1 MLSKALLRLGTGAA
15 RHPRRVIAT
24 WLLAAVLAVLAA
36 VAFGGR
42 TADSMTAPGLDSQRA
57 AELIARAGTGQEGMT
72 AQVVVTPLD
81 GGATFFDDSG
91 ARTALARVQTEVRR
105 LPHVLGTTDPAGA
118 LDARADTAVR
128 GGLVSA
134 DGRIAVVRVQYPDQS
149 RLSAADL
156 DALVGLGDRLRAELP
171 LRVEMGGNLFYAFS
185 DADGG
190 TSELIGILA
199 AAAILF
205 LAFGSLVA
213 AALPIGMAV
222 FGLTIGVATMTVL
235 AGTTDVPTFAP
246 VLGSMVGLG
255 VGIDYALFVLARHRE
270 YLAHGLDPHGAAG
283 RAVATAGRPVVFAG
297 GVVVVSILGLAVAN
311 VPFMTVGGLAVS
323 LVVLIMVGASVT
335 LLPAFL
341 GAAGPRLGRPGRIAR
356 MLRDARPGRPAPRR
370 DTTATPTPASA
381 TGWRRWIGHVCLH
394 PVPYAIG
401 AAGLLLTAALPVLGL
416 RVGLPDD
423 GSLPHSRTERR
434 AYDLVAEGFG
444 PGTNGPLVIA
454 ADPAGDRGL
463 PDRLASTVRADPGI
477 ASVAPP
483 HIDPTTGI
491 ATLVVF
497 PTTSP
502 QDEATTDTITRL
514 RTEVLPAA
522 VGPGPGEAHVGGATA
537 SLSDV
542 GHRTSERLPMLVA
555 AVLAMSF
562 LLLVLVFRSVLVP
575 LKAVLLN
582 LLSIGAAYGIMV
594 AVFQW
599 GWGGAL
605 IGLETTVPI
614 VSFIPMFLFA
624 ILFGLSMDYEVFLLA
639 RVREEYLRTGD
650 NGTAIVEGV
659 SGTARIITSAAL
671 IMVAVFLSF
680 AIADDPSTKM
690 FGLGL
695 ATAVFIDAT
704 VVRMVLVPATMTLLG
719 RTNWWLP
726 RRLHRLLPPTVP
738 ATNTPSD
745 TEAQA
750 TEPTEPPRPRTGAH
764 PSSP

>member
-1 MLSKALLRLGTGAA
+1 MLSKALLRVGASAA
-15 RHPRRVIAT
+15 RHPWRVIAA
-24 WLLAAVLAVLAA
+24 WLIATTLAVLAA

-57 AELIARAGTGQEGMT
+57 AELIERAGTGQEGMT

-81 GGATFFDDSG
+81 DGATFFDDDG
-91 ARTALARVQTEVRR
+91 ARTALTRLRAEVKR
-105 LPHVLGTTDPAGA
+105 LPHVLGTSDPAGA
-118 LDARADTAVR
+118 LDAGGDTAVR

-149 RLSAADL
+149 RLSAEDL
-156 DALVGLGDRLRAELP
+156 DALVDLGDRLRAELP
-171 LRVEMGGNLFYAFS
+171 LRIEMGGSLFYAFS
-185 DADGG
+185 DPDGG
-190 TSELIGILA
+190 TSELIGLLA
-199 AAAILF
+199 AATILF

-222 FGLTIGVATMTVL
+222 FGLTVGVATMTVL
-235 AGTTDVPTFAP
+235 AGVTDVPTFAP

-270 YLAHGLDPHGAAG
+270 YLARGLDPREAAG

-311 VPFMTVGGLAVS
+311 VPFMTVGGIAVS
-323 LVVLIMVGASVT
+323 IVVLTMVVASVT

-341 GAAGPRLGRPGRIAR
+341 GAAGPRLARAGRIGRALQTGKLGRLAR
-356 MLRDARPGRPAPRR
+356 RR
-370 DTTATPTPASA
+370 DRVAGAAPAA
-381 TGWRRWIGHVCLH
+381 GWRRWIVHVSRH
-394 PVPYAIG
+394 PVLYAIG
-401 AAGLLLTAALPVLGL
+401 AAGLLLTATLPVLGL

-454 ADPAGDRGL
+454 ADPAGDPGVL
-463 PDRLASTVRADPGI
+463 DRLVATVAADPGI
-477 ASVAPP
+477 ASVAPT
-483 HIDPTTGI
+483 HIDRATGI

-502 QDEATTDTITRL
+502 QDKATADTIARL
-514 RTEVLPAA
+514 RTDVLPTAIGH
-522 VGPGPGEAHVGGATA
+522 GPARAHVGGAAA

-542 GHRTSERLPMLVA
+542 GQRTSQRLPVFVA

-562 LLLVLVFRSVLVP
+562 LLLMLVFRSILVP

-605 IGLETTVPI
+605 IGLEATVPI

-624 ILFGLSMDYEVFLLA
+624 ILFGLSMDYEVFLLS

-680 AIADDPSTKM
+680 AVAEDPSTKM

-695 ATAVFIDAT
+695 ATAIFIDAT

-726 RRLHRLLPPTVP
+726 KWLDWMLPRSPVGTD
-738 ATNTPSD
+738 D
-745 TEAQA
+745 TDAESTAA
-750 TEPTEPPRPRTGAH
+750 
-764 PSSP
+764 

>member
-1 MLSKALLRLGTGAA
+1 MLSKALLRLGAGAA
-15 RHPRRVIAT
+15 RHPWRVIAA
-24 WLLAAVLAVLAA
+24 WLVATTLAVLAA

-57 AELIARAGTGQEGMT
+57 AELIERARTGQEGMT

-81 GGATFFDDSG
+81 GGATFFDRGS
-91 ARTALARVQTEVRR
+91 ARTALTRLRTEVER
-105 LPHVLGTTDPAGA
+105 LPHVLGTSDPAGA
-118 LDARADTAVR
+118 LDARGDTAVR

-134 DGRIAVVRVQYPDQS
+134 DGRIAVVRVQYPDRS
-149 RLSAADL
+149 RLSAEDL

-171 LRVEMGGNLFYAFS
+171 LRIEMGGDLFYAFS

-190 TSELIGILA
+190 VSELIGLLA

-222 FGLTIGVATMTVL
+222 FGLTVGVATMTVL
-235 AGTTDVPTFAP
+235 AGVTDVPTFAP

-270 YLAHGLDPHGAAG
+270 YLAGGLDPQTAAG

-297 GVVVVSILGLAVAN
+297 GTVVVSILGLAVAN
-311 VPFMTVGGLAVS
+311 VPFMTVGGVAVS
-323 LVVLIMVGASVT
+323 VVVLIMVAASVT

-341 GAAGPRLGRPGRIAR
+341 GAAGPRLARAGRIGR
-356 MLRDARPGRPAPRR
+356 VLRAGWSGRLGRRR
-370 DTTATPTPASA
+370 DTAAGTTHAD
-381 TGWRRWIGHVCLH
+381 GWRRWIGHVSRH
-394 PVPYAIG
+394 PVPYAVG
-401 AAGLLLTAALPVLGL
+401 AAGLMLTATLPVLGL

-444 PGTNGPLVIA
+444 PGTNGPLVVA
-454 ADPAGDRGL
+454 ADPAGDPGVL
-463 PDRLASTVRADPGI
+463 DRLVGAVAADPGI
-477 ASVAPP
+477 ASVAPT
-483 HIDPTTGI
+483 HIDRATGI

-497 PTTSP
+497 PTTGP
-502 QDEATTDTITRL
+502 QDKATADTIARL
-514 RTEVLPAA
+514 RTDVLPTAIGH
-522 VGPGPGEAHVGGATA
+522 GPAKAHVGGAAA

-542 GHRTSERLPMLVA
+542 GRRTSERMPVFVA

-562 LLLVLVFRSVLVP
+562 LLLMLVFRSVLVP

-605 IGLETTVPI
+605 IGLEATVPI

-624 ILFGLSMDYEVFLLA
+624 ILFGLSMDYEVFLLS

-659 SGTARIITSAAL
+659 SRTARIITSAAL

-680 AIADDPSTKM
+680 AVADDPSTKM

-695 ATAVFIDAT
+695 ATAILIDAT

-726 RRLHRLLPPTVP
+726 KWLDRMLPRGPVGTD
-738 ATNTPSD
+738 D
-745 TEAQA
+745 TDDTDAESTGGA
-750 TEPTEPPRPRTGAH
+750 PRPRLVDR
-764 PSSP
+764 

>member
-15 RHPRRVIAT
+15 RRPWRVIAA
-24 WLLAAVLAVLAA
+24 WLVAATLAVLAA

-42 TADSMTAPGLDSQRA
+42 NADSMTAPGLDSRRA
-57 AELIARAGTGQEGMT
+57 AQLIERAGTGQEGMT

-81 GGATFFDDSG
+81 GAATFFDDDG
-91 ARTALARVQTEVRR
+91 ARTALARLQTEVRR
-105 LPHVLGTTDPAGA
+105 LPHVLGTSDPVGA
-118 LDARADTAVR
+118 LDTGGDTTVR
-128 GGLVSA
+128 EGLVSA
-134 DGRIAVVRVQYPDQS
+134 DGRIAVVRVQYPDQD
-149 RLSAADL
+149 RLSAEDL
-156 DALVGLGDRLRAELP
+156 DALVDLGGRLRAELP
-171 LRVEMGGNLFYAFS
+171 LRVEMGGSLFYAFS
-185 DADGG
+185 DPDGG
-190 TSELIGILA
+190 VSELIGLLA

-205 LAFGSLVA
+205 LSFGSLVA

-222 FGLTIGVATMTVL
+222 FGLTVGVATMTVL
-235 AGTTDVPTFAP
+235 AGVTDVPTFAP

-270 YLAHGLDPHGAAG
+270 YLARGLGPREAAG

-297 GVVVVSILGLAVAN
+297 GTVVVSILGLAVAD

-323 LVVLIMVGASVT
+323 IVVLIMVVASVT

-341 GAAGPRLGRPGRIAR
+341 GVAGARLARTGRLDRLGRALRTGRPGRRAR
-356 MLRDARPGRPAPRR
+356 RR
-370 DTTATPTPASA
+370 DPVAGAA
-381 TGWRRWIGHVCLH
+381 RAAGWHRWIGHVCRH
-394 PVPYAIG
+394 PVPYALG
-401 AAGLLLTAALPVLGL
+401 AAGLLLTATLPVLGL

-423 GSLPHSRTERR
+423 GSLPPSRTERR

-444 PGTNGPLVIA
+444 PGVNGPLVIA
-454 ADPAGDRGL
+454 ADPAGDPGVL
-463 PDRLASTVRADPGI
+463 DRLVATVAADPGI
-477 ASVAPP
+477 ASVAPTRV
-483 HIDPTTGI
+483 DRATGI

-497 PTTSP
+497 PTTGP
-502 QDEATTDTITRL
+502 QDRATADTVARL
-514 RTEVLPAA
+514 RADVLPAA
-522 VGPGPGEAHVGGATA
+522 IGQGPARAHVGGAAA

-542 GHRTSERLPMLVA
+542 GRRTSERLPAFVA

-562 LLLVLVFRSVLVP
+562 LLLTLVFRSVLVP

-605 IGLETTVPI
+605 VGLEATVPI

-624 ILFGLSMDYEVFLLA
+624 ILFGLSMDYEVFLLS

-659 SGTARIITSAAL
+659 SRTARIITSAAL
-671 IMVAVFLSF
+671 VMVAVFLSF
-680 AIADDPSTKM
+680 AVADDPSTKM

-695 ATAVFIDAT
+695 ATAILVDAT

-726 RRLHRLLPPTVP
+726 TWLDRMLPRGPVGTDRTEDEHRPPV
-738 ATNTPSD
+738 TP
-745 TEAQA
+745 
-750 TEPTEPPRPRTGAH
+750 H
-764 PSSP
+764 P

>member
-1 MLSKALLRLGTGAA
+1 MLSKALLRLGAGAA
-15 RHPRRVIAT
+15 RHPWRVIAA
-24 WLLAAVLAVLAA
+24 WLVAATLAVLAA

-42 TADSMTAPGLDSQRA
+42 NADSMTAPGLDSQRA
-57 AELIARAGTGQEGMT
+57 AELIERAGTGQEGMT

-81 GGATFFDDSG
+81 GAATFFDHDS
-91 ARTALARVQTEVRR
+91 ARTALTRLQTEVKR
-105 LPHVLGTTDPAGA
+105 LPHVLGTSDPAGA
-118 LDARADTAVR
+118 LDAGRDTAVR
-128 GGLVSA
+128 SGLVSA

-149 RLSAADL
+149 RLSAEDL
-156 DALVGLGDRLRAELP
+156 DALVDLGDRLRADLP
-171 LRVEMGGNLFYAFS
+171 LRIEMGGSLFYAFS
-185 DADGG
+185 DPDGG
-190 TSELIGILA
+190 ASEVIGLLA

-222 FGLTIGVATMTVL
+222 FGLTVGVATMTVL
-235 AGTTDVPTFAP
+235 AGVTDVPTFAP

-270 YLAHGLDPHGAAG
+270 YLARGLDPQAAAG

-297 GVVVVSILGLAVAN
+297 GTVVVSILGLAVAN
-311 VPFMTVGGLAVS
+311 VPFMTVGGVAVS
-323 LVVLIMVGASVT
+323 IVVLTMVLASVT

-341 GAAGPRLGRPGRIAR
+341 GAAGPRLGRAGRIGRALQTRKLGRLAR
-356 MLRDARPGRPAPRR
+356 RR
-370 DTTATPTPASA
+370 DTAAGAVPAV
-381 TGWRRWIGHVCLH
+381 GWRRWIGHVGRH
-394 PVPYAIG
+394 PVSYAVG
-401 AAGLLLTAALPVLGL
+401 AAALLLTATLPVLGL

-423 GSLPHSRTERR
+423 GSLPQSRTERR

-454 ADPAGDRGL
+454 ADPAGDPGVV
-463 PDRLASTVRADPGI
+463 DRLVATVAADPGI
-477 ASVAPP
+477 ASVAPT
-483 HIDPTTGI
+483 HIDRATGI

-497 PTTSP
+497 PTSSP
-502 QDEATTDTITRL
+502 QDKATTDTIARL

-522 VGPGPGEAHVGGATA
+522 IGQGPARAHVGGAAA

-542 GHRTSERLPMLVA
+542 GRRTSERLPAFVA
-555 AVLAMSF
+555 AVLALSF
-562 LLLVLVFRSVLVP
+562 LLLMLVFRSVVVP

-605 IGLETTVPI
+605 IGLEATVPI

-624 ILFGLSMDYEVFLLA
+624 ILFGLSMDYEVFLLS

-680 AIADDPSTKM
+680 AVADDPSTKM

-695 ATAVFIDAT
+695 ATAIFIDAT

-726 RRLHRLLPPTVP
+726 KWLDRMLPRGPVGTD
-738 ATNTPSD
+738 D
-745 TEAQA
+745 TDAESTGEA
-750 TEPTEPPRPRTGAH
+750 PRPRLVDR
-764 PSSP
+764 

>member
-1 MLSKALLRLGTGAA
+1 MLSKALLRLGASAA
-15 RHPRRVIAT
+15 RHPWRVIAA
-24 WLLAAVLAVLAA
+24 WLIAAALAVLAA
-36 VAFGGR
+36 ITIGGR

-57 AELIARAGTGQEGMT
+57 AQLIERAGTGQEGMT

-81 GGATFFDDSG
+81 GGATFFDHGS
-91 ARTALARVQTEVRR
+91 ARAALTRLQTEVRR
-105 LPHVLGTTDPAGA
+105 LPHVLGTSDPAGA
-118 LDARADTAVR
+118 LDAGGDTSVR

-149 RLSAADL
+149 RLSGEDL
-156 DALVGLGDRLRAELP
+156 DALVDLGDRLRAELP
-171 LRVEMGGNLFYAFS
+171 LRIEMGGDLFYAFS
-185 DADGG
+185 DPDGG
-190 TSELIGILA
+190 ASELIGILA

-222 FGLTIGVATMTVL
+222 FGLTVGVAAMTVL
-235 AGTTDVPTFAP
+235 AGVTDVPTFAP

-270 YLAHGLDPHGAAG
+270 YLARGLDPREAAG

-297 GVVVVSILGLAVAN
+297 GTVVVSILGMAVAN

-323 LVVLIMVGASVT
+323 IVVLIMVLASVT

-341 GAAGPRLGRPGRIAR
+341 GAAGPRLGRVGLIGRALQAR
-356 MLRDARPGRPAPRR
+356 RPGRLARRQDPA
-370 DTTATPTPASA
+370 AGAA
-381 TGWRRWIGHVCLH
+381 HAAGWRRWIGHVSRH
-394 PVPYAIG
+394 PVPYAVG
-401 AAGLLLTAALPVLGL
+401 AAGLLLTATLPVLGL

-423 GSLPHSRTERR
+423 GSMPHSRTERR

-454 ADPAGDRGL
+454 ADPTGDPGVL
-463 PDRLASTVRADPGI
+463 DRLAATVAADPGI
-477 ASVAPP
+477 ASVAPT
-483 HIDPTTGI
+483 HIDPATGI

-502 QDEATTDTITRL
+502 QDKATADTIARL
-514 RTEVLPAA
+514 RTDVLPTAIGH
-522 VGPGPGEAHVGGATA
+522 GPARAHVGGAAA

-542 GHRTSERLPMLVA
+542 GQRTSQRLPAFA
-555 AVLAMSF
+555 ATVLAMSF
-562 LLLVLVFRSVLVP
+562 LLLMVVFRSILVP

-582 LLSIGAAYGIMV
+582 LLSIGAAFGIMV

-605 IGLETTVPI
+605 IGLEATVPI

-624 ILFGLSMDYEVFLLA
+624 ILFGLSMDYEVFLLS

-680 AIADDPSTKM
+680 AVSEDPSTKM

-695 ATAVFIDAT
+695 ATAIFIDAT

-719 RTNWWLP
+719 RANWWLP
-726 RRLHRLLPPTVP
+726 KWLDAMLPRGPVGTD
-738 ATNTPSD
+738 D
-745 TEAQA
+745 TDDTDAESTGEA
-750 TEPTEPPRPRTGAH
+750 PRPRLVDR
-764 PSSP
+764 

>member
-1 MLSKALLRLGTGAA
+1 MLSKALARLGTSAA
-15 RHPRRVIAT
+15 RHPWRVIAA
-24 WLLAAVLAVLAA
+24 WLVAATLAVLAA

-57 AELIARAGTGQEGMT
+57 AELIERAGTGQEGMT

-81 GGATFFDDSG
+81 GGATFLDDDG
-91 ARTALARVQTEVRR
+91 ARTALTRLRAEVER
-105 LPHVLGTTDPAGA
+105 LPHVLGTSDPAGA
-118 LDARADTAVR
+118 LDTGGDTAVR

-149 RLSAADL
+149 RLSADDL
-156 DALVGLGDRLRAELP
+156 HALVGLGDRLRAELP
-171 LRVEMGGNLFYAFS
+171 LRIEMGGSLFYAFS
-185 DADGG
+185 DPDGG
-190 TSELIGILA
+190 VSELIGLLA

-222 FGLTIGVATMTVL
+222 FGLTVGVATMTVL
-235 AGTTDVPTFAP
+235 AGVTEVPAFAP

-270 YLAHGLDPHGAAG
+270 YLACGLDPRAAAG

-297 GVVVVSILGLAVAN
+297 GTVVVSILGLAVAN
-311 VPFMTVGGLAVS
+311 VPFMTVGGVAVS
-323 LVVLIMVGASVT
+323 IVVLTMVLASVT

-341 GAAGPRLGRPGRIAR
+341 GAAGPRLARTGRIGRALRAGRPGRLA
-356 MLRDARPGRPAPRR
+356 RR
-370 DTTATPTPASA
+370 DPAA
-381 TGWRRWIGHVCLH
+381 GAAHAAGWRRWIGHVSRH
-394 PVPYAIG
+394 PVPYAVG
-401 AAGLLLTAALPVLGL
+401 AAGLLLTATLPVLGL

-423 GSLPHSRTERR
+423 GSLPQSRTERR

-454 ADPAGDRGL
+454 ADPSGDRGAV
-463 PDRLASTVRADPGI
+463 DRLAATVAADPGI
-477 ASVAPP
+477 ASVAPT
-483 HIDPTTGI
+483 HVDRATGI

-497 PTTSP
+497 PTTGP
-502 QDEATTDTITRL
+502 QDKATADTIARL
-514 RTEVLPAA
+514 RADVLPTAIGE
-522 VGPGPGEAHVGGATA
+522 GPARAHVGGAAA

-542 GHRTSERLPMLVA
+542 GRRTSQRLPAFVA

-562 LLLVLVFRSVLVP
+562 LLLMLVFRSVLVP

-582 LLSIGAAYGIMV
+582 LLSIGAAYGVMV

-605 IGLETTVPI
+605 IGLEATVPI

-624 ILFGLSMDYEVFLLA
+624 ILFGLSMDYEVFLLS
-639 RVREEYLRTGD
+639 RVREEYLRTDD

-659 SGTARIITSAAL
+659 SRTARIITSAAL

-680 AIADDPSTKM
+680 AVADDPSAKM

-695 ATAVFIDAT
+695 ATAILIDAT

-726 RRLHRLLPPTVP
+726 KWLDRLLPRGPVGTDGTGGTG
-738 ATNTPSD
+738 AESMG
-745 TEAQA
+745 EA
-750 TEPTEPPRPRTGAH
+750 PRPRPAG
-764 PSSP
+764 

>member
-1 MLSKALLRLGTGAA
+1 MLSRTLLRLGGAAA
-15 RHPRRVIAT
+15 RHPWRVIAA
-24 WLLAAVLAVLAA
+24 WLVAATLAVLAA
-36 VAFGGR
+36 IAFGGR
-42 TADSMTAPGLDSQRA
+42 TADSMTAPGLDSRRA
-57 AELIARAGTGQEGMT
+57 AELIERAGTGQEGMT
-72 AQVVVTPLD
+72 AQVVLTPLD
-81 GGATFFDDSG
+81 AGATFFDDDG
-91 ARTALARVQTEVRR
+91 ARTALTRLQTEVKR
-105 LPHVLGTTDPAGA
+105 LPHVLGTSDPAGA
-118 LDARADTAVR
+118 LGTGGDTAVR

-149 RLSAADL
+149 RLSTEDL
-156 DALVGLGDRLRAELP
+156 DALVDLGDRLRAELP
-171 LRVEMGGNLFYAFS
+171 LRIEMGGNLFYAFS

-190 TSELIGILA
+190 ASELIGLLA
-199 AAAILF
+199 AATILF

-235 AGTTDVPTFAP
+235 AGVTDVPTFAP

-270 YLAHGLDPHGAAG
+270 YLARGLDPHEAAG
-283 RAVATAGRPVVFAG
+283 RAVATAGRSVVFAG

-323 LVVLIMVGASVT
+323 IVVLIMVAASVT

-341 GAAGPRLGRPGRIAR
+341 GAAGPRLARAGRIGRALQTRKPGRLAR
-356 MLRDARPGRPAPRR
+356 RR
-370 DTTATPTPASA
+370 DPAA
-381 TGWRRWIGHVCLH
+381 GAAHAAGWRRWIGHVSRH
-394 PVPYAIG
+394 PVLYAVG
-401 AAGLLLTAALPVLGL
+401 AAGLLLTATLPVLGL

-423 GSLPHSRTERR
+423 GSLPPSRTERR

-454 ADPAGDRGL
+454 ADPTGDPGVL
-463 PDRLASTVRADPGI
+463 DRLVGAVAADPGI
-477 ASVAPP
+477 AAVAPT
-483 HIDPTTGI
+483 HIDRATGI

-502 QDEATTDTITRL
+502 QDRATVDTIARL
-514 RTEVLPAA
+514 RTDVLPAA
-522 VGPGPGEAHVGGATA
+522 IGPGPARAHVGGAAA

-542 GHRTSERLPMLVA
+542 GRRTSERLPVLVA

-562 LLLVLVFRSVLVP
+562 LLLMLVFRSVLVP

-605 IGLETTVPI
+605 IGLEATVPI

-624 ILFGLSMDYEVFLLA
+624 ILFGLSMDYEVFLLS
-639 RVREEYLRTGD
+639 RVREEHLRTGD

-659 SGTARIITSAAL
+659 SRTARIITSAAL

-680 AIADDPSTKM
+680 AVAEDPSTKM

-695 ATAVFIDAT
+695 ATAIFIDAT

-726 RRLHRLLPPTVP
+726 NWLDRMLPRGPLGADGTDVTD
-738 ATNTPSD
+738 AESTG
-745 TEAQA
+745 EG
-750 TEPTEPPRPRTGAH
+750 PRPRLVDR
-764 PSSP
+764 

>member
-1 MLSKALLRLGTGAA
+1 MLSKTLSRLGAGSAL
-15 RHPRRVIAT
+15 HPWRVIAA
-24 WLLAAVLAVLAA
+24 WLLAAALAVVAA
-36 VAFGGR
+36 IAVGGR

-57 AELIARAGTGQEGMT
+57 AELIERAGTGQDGMT

-81 GGATFFDDSG
+81 SGATFFDHG
-91 ARTALARVQTEVRR
+91 TARTALARLRAEVRR
-105 LPHVLGTTDPAGA
+105 LPHVLDTSDPAGA
-118 LDARADTAVR
+118 LDRGGDSAVR

-149 RLSAADL
+149 RLSAKDL
-156 DALVGLGDRLRAELP
+156 EALVDLGDRLRGELP
-171 LRVEMGGNLFYAFS
+171 LRIEMGGNLFYVFS
-185 DADGG
+185 NPDGG
-190 TSELIGILA
+190 AGELIGILT

-222 FGLTIGVATMTVL
+222 FGLTVGVATMTVL
-235 AGTTDVPTFAP
+235 AGMTEVPTFAP

-270 YLAHGLDPHGAAG
+270 YLASGLDPREAAG
-283 RAVATAGRPVVFAG
+283 RAVGTAGRPVVFAG
-297 GVVVVSILGLAVAN
+297 STVVVSILGMAVAN
-311 VPFMTVGGLAVS
+311 VPFMTVGGFAVS
-323 LVVLIMVGASVT
+323 IVVLVMVVASVT

-341 GAAGPRLGRPGRIAR
+341 GVAGSRLARVGRFGRVLRARRLGRLI
-356 MLRDARPGRPAPRR
+356 RPGQSGRWRVSA
-370 DTTATPTPASA
+370 AGGVPAS
-381 TGWRRWIGHVCLH
+381 GWQRWIGHVNRH
-394 PVPYAIG
+394 PVPYAVA
-401 AAGLLLTAALPVLGL
+401 AAGLLLTATLPVLGL

-454 ADPAGDRGL
+454 ADPAGDPGML
-463 PDRLASTVRADPGI
+463 DRLVAAVAADPGI

-483 HIDPTTGI
+483 QVDRATGI

-497 PTTSP
+497 PTTGP
-502 QDEATTDTITRL
+502 QERATADTVARL
-514 RTEVLPAA
+514 RTGVLPTA
-522 VGPGPGEAHVGGATA
+522 VGRGPARAHVGGAAA

-542 GHRTSERLPMLVA
+542 GRRTSERLPVFVT
-555 AVLAMSF
+555 AVLTLSF
-562 LLLVLVFRSVLVP
+562 LLLMLVFRSILVP

-582 LLSIGAAYGIMV
+582 LLSIGAAYGVMV

-599 GWGGAL
+599 GWGGTL

-624 ILFGLSMDYEVFLLA
+624 ILFGLSMDYEVFLLS

-650 NGTAIVEGV
+650 NDTAIVQGV

-680 AIADDPSTKM
+680 AVAEDPSTKM

-695 ATAVFIDAT
+695 ATAIFVDAT
-704 VVRMVLVPATMTLLG
+704 LVRMVLVPATMTLLG
-719 RTNWWLP
+719 RANWWLP
-726 RRLHRLLPPTVP
+726 RWLDRGRAAEAELRDGCRHRYP
-738 ATNTPSD
+738 
-745 TEAQA
+745 
-750 TEPTEPPRPRTGAH
+750 
-764 PSSP
+764 

>member
-1 MLSKALLRLGTGAA
+1 MLSKALLRVGASAA
-15 RHPRRVIAT
+15 RHPWRVIAA
-24 WLLAAVLAVLAA
+24 WLIIATLAVLAA

-57 AELIARAGTGQEGMT
+57 AELIERAGTGQEGMT
-72 AQVVVTPLD
+72 AQVVVTPVD
-81 GGATFFDDSG
+81 EGVTFFDDDG
-91 ARTALARVQTEVRR
+91 ARTALTRLRGEVQR
-105 LPHVLGTTDPAGA
+105 LPHVLGASDPAGA
-118 LDARADTAVR
+118 LDAGGDTAVR

-149 RLSAADL
+149 RLSAEDL
-156 DALVGLGDRLRAELP
+156 DALVELGDRLRAELP

-185 DADGG
+185 DPGG
-190 TSELIGILA
+190 GVSELIGLLA

-222 FGLTIGVATMTVL
+222 FGLTVGVATMTVL
-235 AGTTDVPTFAP
+235 AGVTDVPAFAP

-270 YLAHGLDPHGAAG
+270 YLACGLDPQAAAG

-297 GVVVVSILGLAVAN
+297 GIVVVSILGLAVAN
-311 VPFMTVGGLAVS
+311 VPFMTVGGVAVS
-323 LVVLIMVGASVT
+323 IVVLTMVLASVT

-341 GAAGPRLGRPGRIAR
+341 GAAGPRLGRAGRVSRIGRALRTGKPGRLAQ
-356 MLRDARPGRPAPRR
+356 RR
-370 DTTATPTPASA
+370 DPAAGAAHA
-381 TGWRRWIGHVCLH
+381 TGWRRWIGHVGRH
-394 PVPYAIG
+394 PVPYAVG
-401 AAGLLLTAALPVLGL
+401 AAGLLLTATLPVLGL

-434 AYDLVAEGFG
+434 AYDLVADGFG

-454 ADPAGDRGL
+454 ADPAGDPGVL
-463 PDRLASTVRADPGI
+463 DRLVGAVAADPGI
-477 ASVAPP
+477 ASVTPT
-483 HIDPTTGI
+483 HIDRDTGI

-502 QDEATTDTITRL
+502 QDNATADTIARL
-514 RTEVLPAA
+514 RTDVLPTAIGD
-522 VGPGPGEAHVGGATA
+522 GPARAHVGGAAA

-542 GHRTSERLPMLVA
+542 GRRTSQRLPVFVA

-562 LLLVLVFRSVLVP
+562 LLLMLVFRSILVP

-582 LLSIGAAYGIMV
+582 LLSIGASYGIMV

-605 IGLETTVPI
+605 IGLEAPVPI

-624 ILFGLSMDYEVFLLA
+624 ILFGLSMDYEVFLLSH
-639 RVREEYLRTGD
+639 VREEYLRTGD
-650 NGTAIVEGV
+650 NSTAIVEGI
-659 SGTARIITSAAL
+659 SRTARIITSAAL

-680 AIADDPSTKM
+680 AVADDPSAKM

-695 ATAVFIDAT
+695 ATAIFIDAT

-726 RRLHRLLPPTVP
+726 KWLDRLLPRGPVGTDHPP
-738 ATNTPSD
+738 AY
-745 TEAQA
+745 AVKC
-750 TEPTEPPRPRTGAH
+750 RT
-764 PSSP
+764 

>member
-1 MLSKALLRLGTGAA
+1 MLSKALLRLGASAA
-15 RHPRRVIAT
+15 RHPWRVIAA
-24 WLLAAVLAVLAA
+24 WLVAATLVVLAA

-57 AELIARAGTGQEGMT
+57 AELIERAGTGQEGMT

-81 GGATFFDDSG
+81 DAATFFDQGS
-91 ARTALARVQTEVRR
+91 ARTALTRLQSDVRR
-105 LPHVLGTTDPAGA
+105 LPHVLGTSDPAGA
-118 LDARADTAVR
+118 LDAGGDTAVR

-149 RLSAADL
+149 RLSADDL
-156 DALVGLGDRLRAELP
+156 HALVGLGDRLRAELP

-185 DADGG
+185 DPDGG
-190 TSELIGILA
+190 VSELIGLLA

-222 FGLTIGVATMTVL
+222 FGLTVGVATMTVL
-235 AGTTDVPTFAP
+235 AGVTEVPTFAP

-270 YLAHGLDPHGAAG
+270 YLARGLDPQAAAG

-297 GVVVVSILGLAVAN
+297 GTVVVSILGLAVAN
-311 VPFMTVGGLAVS
+311 VPFMTVGGVAVS
-323 LVVLIMVGASVT
+323 IVVLIMVLASVT

-341 GAAGPRLGRPGRIAR
+341 GAAGPRLARAGRIGRALQTWKPGRVAR
-356 MLRDARPGRPAPRR
+356 RR
-370 DTTATPTPASA
+370 DPVAGAAPAA
-381 TGWRRWIGHVCLH
+381 GWRRWVGHVSRH
-394 PVPYAIG
+394 PVPYAVG
-401 AAGLLLTAALPVLGL
+401 AAGLLLTATLPVLGL

-423 GSLPHSRTERR
+423 GSLPQSRTERR

-454 ADPAGDRGL
+454 ADPTGDPGVL
-463 PDRLASTVRADPGI
+463 DRLAAAVAADPGI
-477 ASVAPP
+477 ASVAPA
-483 HIDPTTGI
+483 HVDRATGI

-502 QDEATTDTITRL
+502 QDEATTDTIARL
-514 RTEVLPAA
+514 RTDVLPAA
-522 VGPGPGEAHVGGATA
+522 IGHGPARAHVGGAAA

-542 GHRTSERLPMLVA
+542 GRRTSERLPVLVA
-555 AVLAMSF
+555 TVLATSF
-562 LLLVLVFRSVLVP
+562 LLLLLVFRSVLVP

-605 IGLETTVPI
+605 IGLEATVPI

-624 ILFGLSMDYEVFLLA
+624 ILFGLSMDYEVFLLS

-650 NGTAIVEGV
+650 NGTAIVEGI
-659 SGTARIITSAAL
+659 SRTARIITSAAL

-680 AIADDPSTKM
+680 AVADDPSTKM

-695 ATAVFIDAT
+695 ATAIFIDAT

-726 RRLHRLLPPTVP
+726 TWLDRILPRGPVGTDDGDG
-738 ATNTPSD
+738 SD
-745 TEAQA
+745 AESMGGAS
-750 TEPTEPPRPRTGAH
+750 RPRLVDR
-764 PSSP
+764 

>member
-1 MLSKALLRLGTGAA
+1 MLSKALLRLGASAA
-15 RHPRRVIAT
+15 RHPWRVIAA
-24 WLLAAVLAVLAA
+24 WLVAATLVVLAA

-42 TADSMTAPGLDSQRA
+42 NADSMTAPGLDSQRA
-57 AELIARAGTGQEGMT
+57 AELIERAGTGQEGMT

-81 GGATFFDDSG
+81 GAATFFDHDS
-91 ARTALARVQTEVRR
+91 ARTALTRLQTEVKR
-105 LPHVLGTTDPAGA
+105 LPHVLGTSDPAGA
-118 LDARADTAVR
+118 LDAGGDTAVR
-128 GGLVSA
+128 GGLVSV

-149 RLSAADL
+149 RLSAEDL
-156 DALVGLGDRLRAELP
+156 DALVDLGDRLRAELP
-171 LRVEMGGNLFYAFS
+171 LRIEMGGSLFYAFS
-185 DADGG
+185 DPDGG
-190 TSELIGILA
+190 ASELIGLLA

-222 FGLTIGVATMTVL
+222 FGLTVGVATMTVL
-235 AGTTDVPTFAP
+235 AGVTDVPTFAP

-270 YLAHGLDPHGAAG
+270 YLARGLDPREAAG

-297 GVVVVSILGLAVAN
+297 GTVVVSILGLAVAN

-323 LVVLIMVGASVT
+323 IVVLIMVVASVT

-341 GAAGPRLGRPGRIAR
+341 GAAGPRLARAGRIGRALQIRKPGRLAR
-356 MLRDARPGRPAPRR
+356 RR
-370 DTTATPTPASA
+370 DPAA
-381 TGWRRWIGHVCLH
+381 GAAHAAGWRRWIGHVSRH
-394 PVPYAIG
+394 PVLYAVG
-401 AAGLLLTAALPVLGL
+401 AAGLLLTATLPVLGL

-423 GSLPHSRTERR
+423 GSLPRSRTERR

-454 ADPAGDRGL
+454 ADPAGDPGVL
-463 PDRLASTVRADPGI
+463 DRLVATVAADPGI

-483 HIDPTTGI
+483 HIDLATGI

-502 QDEATTDTITRL
+502 QDKATADTIARL
-514 RTEVLPAA
+514 RTDVLPTAIGH
-522 VGPGPGEAHVGGATA
+522 GPARAHVGGAAA

-542 GHRTSERLPMLVA
+542 GQRTSRRLPVLVA

-562 LLLVLVFRSVLVP
+562 LLLMLVFRSVLVP

-605 IGLETTVPI
+605 IGLEATVPI

-624 ILFGLSMDYEVFLLA
+624 ILFGLSMDYEVFLLS

-659 SGTARIITSAAL
+659 SRTARIITSAAL

-680 AIADDPSTKM
+680 AVAEDPSTKM

-695 ATAVFIDAT
+695 ATAIFIDAT

-726 RRLHRLLPPTVP
+726 KWLDRMLPRGPVGTD
-738 ATNTPSD
+738 D
-745 TEAQA
+745 TDAESTGEA
-750 TEPTEPPRPRTGAH
+750 PRPRLVDR
-764 PSSP
+764 

>member
-1 MLSKALLRLGTGAA
+1 MLSKALLRLGASAA
-15 RHPRRVIAT
+15 RHPWRVIAA
-24 WLLAAVLAVLAA
+24 WLVATTLAVLAA

-42 TADSMTAPGLDSQRA
+42 TADSMTASGLDSQRA
-57 AELIARAGTGQEGMT
+57 AELIERAGTGQEGMT

-81 GGATFFDDSG
+81 GGATFFDDDG
-91 ARTALARVQTEVRR
+91 ARTALTRLQTEVKR
-105 LPHVLGTTDPAGA
+105 LPHVLGTSDPAGA
-118 LDARADTAVR
+118 LDAGGDTAVR

-149 RLSAADL
+149 RLSAEDL
-156 DALVGLGDRLRAELP
+156 DALVDLGDRLRAELP
-171 LRVEMGGNLFYAFS
+171 LRIEMGGSLFYAFS
-185 DADGG
+185 DPDGG
-190 TSELIGILA
+190 ASELIGLLA

-235 AGTTDVPTFAP
+235 AGVTDVPTFAP

-270 YLAHGLDPHGAAG
+270 YLARGLDPHEAAG

-323 LVVLIMVGASVT
+323 IVVLTMVVASVT

-341 GAAGPRLGRPGRIAR
+341 GAAGPRLARAGRVGRALQTGKLGRLAR
-356 MLRDARPGRPAPRR
+356 RR
-370 DTTATPTPASA
+370 DRVAGAAPAA
-381 TGWRRWIGHVCLH
+381 GWRRWIGHVSRH
-394 PVPYAIG
+394 PVLYAIG
-401 AAGLLLTAALPVLGL
+401 AAGLLLTATLPVLGL

-423 GSLPHSRTERR
+423 GSLPPSRTERR

-444 PGTNGPLVIA
+444 PGINGPLVIA
-454 ADPAGDRGL
+454 ADPTGDPGVL
-463 PDRLASTVRADPGI
+463 DRLVGAVAADPGI
-477 ASVAPP
+477 ASVAPT
-483 HIDPTTGI
+483 HIDRATGI

-502 QDEATTDTITRL
+502 QDKATADTIARL
-514 RTEVLPAA
+514 RTDVLPTAIGH
-522 VGPGPGEAHVGGATA
+522 GPARAHVGGAAA

-542 GHRTSERLPMLVA
+542 GQRTSQRLPVFVA

-562 LLLVLVFRSVLVP
+562 LLLMLVFRSILVP

-605 IGLETTVPI
+605 IGLEATVPI

-624 ILFGLSMDYEVFLLA
+624 ILFGLSMDYEVFLLS

-659 SGTARIITSAAL
+659 SRTARIITSAAL

-680 AIADDPSTKM
+680 AVAEDPSSKM

-695 ATAVFIDAT
+695 ATAIFIDAT

-726 RRLHRLLPPTVP
+726 KWLDRLLPRGPVGTD
-738 ATNTPSD
+738 D
-745 TEAQA
+745 TDAESTGEA
-750 TEPTEPPRPRTGAH
+750 PRPRLVDR
-764 PSSP
+764 

>member
-1 MLSKALLRLGTGAA
+1 MLSKALLRLGASAA
-15 RHPRRVIAT
+15 RHPWRVIAA
-24 WLLAAVLAVLAA
+24 WLVAAALAVLAA
-36 VAFGGR
+36 GAFGGR
-42 TADSMTAPGLDSQRA
+42 TADSLTAPGLDSQRA
-57 AELIARAGTGQEGMT
+57 AELIERAGTGQEGMT

-81 GGATFFDDSG
+81 GAATFFDHGS
-91 ARTALARVQTEVRR
+91 ARTALTRLQTEVRR
-105 LPHVLGTTDPAGA
+105 LPHVLGTSDPAGA
-118 LDARADTAVR
+118 LDAGGDTAVR
-128 GGLVSA
+128 GSLVSA

-149 RLSAADL
+149 RLSAEDL
-156 DALVGLGDRLRAELP
+156 DALVDLGDRLRAELP
-171 LRVEMGGNLFYAFS
+171 LRIEMGGSLFYAFS
-185 DADGG
+185 DPDGG
-190 TSELIGILA
+190 ASELIGLLA
-199 AAAILF
+199 AATILF

-222 FGLTIGVATMTVL
+222 FGLTVGVATMTVL
-235 AGTTDVPTFAP
+235 AGVTDVPTFAP

-270 YLAHGLDPHGAAG
+270 YLARGLDPREAAG

-297 GVVVVSILGLAVAN
+297 GTVVISILGLAVAN
-311 VPFMTVGGLAVS
+311 VPFMTVGGFAVS
-323 LVVLIMVGASVT
+323 IVVLIMVVASVT

-341 GAAGPRLGRPGRIAR
+341 GVAGPRLARAGRIGRALQTRKPVRLAR
-356 MLRDARPGRPAPRR
+356 RR
-370 DTTATPTPASA
+370 DPAA
-381 TGWRRWIGHVCLH
+381 GAVPAAGWRRWIGHVSRH
-394 PVPYAIG
+394 PVPYAVG
-401 AAGLLLTAALPVLGL
+401 AAGLLLTATLPVLGL

-454 ADPAGDRGL
+454 ADPTGDPGVL
-463 PDRLASTVRADPGI
+463 DRLVGAVAADPGI
-477 ASVAPP
+477 ASVAPT
-483 HIDPTTGI
+483 HIDRATGI

-502 QDEATTDTITRL
+502 QDKATADTIARL
-514 RTEVLPAA
+514 RTDVLPTA
-522 VGPGPGEAHVGGATA
+522 VGHGPARAHVGGAAA

-542 GHRTSERLPMLVA
+542 GRRTSERLPVFVA

-562 LLLVLVFRSVLVP
+562 LLLMLVFRSILVP

-605 IGLETTVPI
+605 IGLEATVPI

-624 ILFGLSMDYEVFLLA
+624 ILFGLSMDYEVFLLS

-659 SGTARIITSAAL
+659 SRTARVITSAAL

-680 AIADDPSTKM
+680 AVAEDPSTKM

-695 ATAVFIDAT
+695 ATAIFIDAT

-726 RRLHRLLPPTVP
+726 KWLDRMLPRGPVGTGD
-738 ATNTPSD
+738 ADAESTG
-745 TEAQA
+745 EA
-750 TEPTEPPRPRTGAH
+750 PRPRLVDR
-764 PSSP
+764 

>member
-15 RHPRRVIAT
+15 RRPRRVIAA
-24 WLLAAVLAVLAA
+24 WLVAATLAVLAA

-42 TADSMTAPGLDSQRA
+42 NADSMTAPGLDSRRA
-57 AELIARAGTGQEGMT
+57 AQLIERAGTGQEGMT

-81 GGATFFDDSG
+81 GAATFFDDDG
-91 ARTALARVQTEVRR
+91 ARTALARLQTEVRR
-105 LPHVLGTTDPAGA
+105 LPHVLGTSDPAGA
-118 LDARADTAVR
+118 LDTGGDTTVR
-128 GGLVSA
+128 EGLVSA
-134 DGRIAVVRVQYPDQS
+134 DGRIAVVRVQYPDQD
-149 RLSAADL
+149 RLSAEDL
-156 DALVGLGDRLRAELP
+156 DALVDLGGRLRAELP
-171 LRVEMGGNLFYAFS
+171 LRVEMGGSLFYAFS
-185 DADGG
+185 DPDGG
-190 TSELIGILA
+190 VSELIGLLA

-205 LAFGSLVA
+205 LSFGSLVA

-222 FGLTIGVATMTVL
+222 FGLTVGVATMTVL
-235 AGTTDVPTFAP
+235 AGVTDVPTFAP

-270 YLAHGLDPHGAAG
+270 YLARGLGPREAAG

-297 GVVVVSILGLAVAN
+297 GTVVVSILGLAVAD

-323 LVVLIMVGASVT
+323 IVVLIMVVASVT

-341 GAAGPRLGRPGRIAR
+341 GVAGARLARTGRLDRLGRALRTGRPGRRAR
-356 MLRDARPGRPAPRR
+356 RR
-370 DTTATPTPASA
+370 DPVAGAA
-381 TGWRRWIGHVCLH
+381 RAAGWHRWIGHVCRH
-394 PVPYAIG
+394 PVPYALG
-401 AAGLLLTAALPVLGL
+401 AAGLLLTATLPVLGL

-423 GSLPHSRTERR
+423 GSLPPSRTERR

-444 PGTNGPLVIA
+444 PGVNGPLVIA
-454 ADPAGDRGL
+454 ADPAGDPGVL
-463 PDRLASTVRADPGI
+463 DRLVATVAADPGI
-477 ASVAPP
+477 ASVAPTRV
-483 HIDPTTGI
+483 DRATGI

-497 PTTSP
+497 PTTGP
-502 QDEATTDTITRL
+502 QDRATADTVARL
-514 RTEVLPAA
+514 RADVLPAA
-522 VGPGPGEAHVGGATA
+522 IGQGPAKAHVGGAAA

-542 GHRTSERLPMLVA
+542 GRRTSERLPAFVA

-562 LLLVLVFRSVLVP
+562 LLLTPVFRSVLVP

-605 IGLETTVPI
+605 VGLEATVPI

-624 ILFGLSMDYEVFLLA
+624 ILFGLSMDYEVFLLS

-659 SGTARIITSAAL
+659 SRTARIITSAAL
-671 IMVAVFLSF
+671 VMVAVFLSF
-680 AIADDPSTKM
+680 AVADDPSTKM

-695 ATAVFIDAT
+695 ATAILIDAT

-726 RRLHRLLPPTVP
+726 TWLDRMLPRGPVGTDRTEDEHRPPV
-738 ATNTPSD
+738 TP
-745 TEAQA
+745 
-750 TEPTEPPRPRTGAH
+750 H
-764 PSSP
+764 P

>member
-1 MLSKALLRLGTGAA
+1 MLSKALLRLGASAA
-15 RHPRRVIAT
+15 RHPWRVIAA
-24 WLLAAVLAVLAA
+24 WLVAATLAVLAA

-42 TADSMTAPGLDSQRA
+42 NADSITAPGLDSQRA
-57 AELIARAGTGQEGMT
+57 AELIERAGTGQEGMT

-81 GGATFFDDSG
+81 GRATFFDHGS
-91 ARTALARVQTEVRR
+91 ARTALTRLQTEVQR
-105 LPHVLGTTDPAGA
+105 LPHVLGTSDPAGA
-118 LDARADTAVR
+118 LDARGDTAVR
-128 GGLVSA
+128 GGFISA

-149 RLSAADL
+149 RLSAKDL
-156 DALVGLGDRLRAELP
+156 DALVDLGDRLRAELP
-171 LRVEMGGNLFYAFS
+171 LRIEMGGNLFYAFS
-185 DADGG
+185 DPDGG
-190 TSELIGILA
+190 ASELIGLLA

-222 FGLTIGVATMTVL
+222 FGLTVGVATMTVL
-235 AGTTDVPTFAP
+235 AGVTDVPTFAP

-270 YLAHGLDPHGAAG
+270 YLTGGLDPQVAAG
-283 RAVATAGRPVVFAG
+283 RAAATAGRPVVFAG
-297 GVVVVSILGLAVAN
+297 GTVVVSILGLAVAN

-323 LVVLIMVGASVT
+323 IVVLIMVLASVT

-341 GAAGPRLGRPGRIAR
+341 GAAGPRLARAGRIGRA
-356 MLRDARPGRPAPRR
+356 LRTRKLGRLARR
-370 DTTATPTPASA
+370 DQAAGA
-381 TGWRRWIGHVCLH
+381 VHAAGWRRWIGHVSRH
-394 PVPYAIG
+394 PVPYAVG
-401 AAGLLLTAALPVLGL
+401 AAGLLLTATLPVLGL

-423 GSLPHSRTERR
+423 GSLPNSRTERR

-454 ADPAGDRGL
+454 ADPAGDPGVL
-463 PDRLASTVRADPGI
+463 GRLVGAVAADPGI
-477 ASVAPP
+477 ASVAPT
-483 HIDPTTGI
+483 HIHRATGI

-502 QDEATTDTITRL
+502 QDEATADTIARL
-514 RTEVLPAA
+514 RTDVLPAA
-522 VGPGPGEAHVGGATA
+522 VGHGPARAHVGGAAA

-542 GHRTSERLPMLVA
+542 GQRTSERLPVFVA
-555 AVLAMSF
+555 TVLAMSF
-562 LLLVLVFRSVLVP
+562 LLLMLVFRSILVP

-605 IGLETTVPI
+605 IGLEATVPI

-624 ILFGLSMDYEVFLLA
+624 ILFGLSMDYEVFLLS

-680 AIADDPSTKM
+680 AVAEDPSTKM

-695 ATAVFIDAT
+695 ATAIFIDAT

-726 RRLHRLLPPTVP
+726 KWLDRMLPRGPVGTD
-738 ATNTPSD
+738 D
-745 TEAQA
+745 TDGTDAESTGEA
-750 TEPTEPPRPRTGAH
+750 PRPRLVDR
-764 PSSP
+764 

>member
-1 MLSKALLRLGTGAA
+1 MLSKALLRLGASAA
-15 RHPRRVIAT
+15 RHPWRVIAA
-24 WLLAAVLAVLAA
+24 WLVAATLAVLAA

-42 TADSMTAPGLDSQRA
+42 NADSITAPGLDSQRA
-57 AELIARAGTGQEGMT
+57 AELIERAGTGQEGMT

-81 GGATFFDDSG
+81 GRATFFDHGS
-91 ARTALARVQTEVRR
+91 ARTALTRLQTEVQR
-105 LPHVLGTTDPAGA
+105 LPHVLGTSDPAGA
-118 LDARADTAVR
+118 LDARGDTAVR

-149 RLSAADL
+149 RLSAKDL
-156 DALVGLGDRLRAELP
+156 DALVDLGDRLSAELP
-171 LRVEMGGNLFYAFS
+171 LRIEMGGNLFYAFS
-185 DADGG
+185 DPDGG
-190 TSELIGILA
+190 ASELIGLLA

-222 FGLTIGVATMTVL
+222 FGLTVGVATMTVL
-235 AGTTDVPTFAP
+235 AGVTDVPTFAP

-270 YLAHGLDPHGAAG
+270 YLACGLDPQEAAG

-297 GVVVVSILGLAVAN
+297 GTVVVSILGLAVAN

-323 LVVLIMVGASVT
+323 IVVLIMVLASVT

-341 GAAGPRLGRPGRIAR
+341 GAAGPRLARAGRI
-356 MLRDARPGRPAPRR
+356 GRALQTRKLGRLAQRR
-370 DTTATPTPASA
+370 DPAGA
-381 TGWRRWIGHVCLH
+381 AHAAGWRRWIGHVSRH
-394 PVPYAIG
+394 PVPYAVG
-401 AAGLLLTAALPVLGL
+401 AAGLLLTATLPVLGL

-454 ADPAGDRGL
+454 ADPAGDPGVL
-463 PDRLASTVRADPGI
+463 DRLVGAVAADPGI
-477 ASVAPP
+477 ASVAPT
-483 HIDPTTGI
+483 HIHRATGI

-502 QDEATTDTITRL
+502 QDEATADTIARL
-514 RTEVLPAA
+514 RTDVLPAA
-522 VGPGPGEAHVGGATA
+522 VGHGPARAHVGGAAA

-542 GHRTSERLPMLVA
+542 GQRTSERLPVFVA
-555 AVLAMSF
+555 TVLAMSF
-562 LLLVLVFRSVLVP
+562 LLLMLVFRSILVP

-605 IGLETTVPI
+605 IGLEATVPI

-624 ILFGLSMDYEVFLLA
+624 ILFGLSMDYEVFLLS

-680 AIADDPSTKM
+680 AVAEDPSTKM

-695 ATAVFIDAT
+695 ATAIFIDAT

-726 RRLHRLLPPTVP
+726 TWLDRMLPRGPVGTD
-738 ATNTPSD
+738 D
-745 TEAQA
+745 TDAESTGEA
-750 TEPTEPPRPRTGAH
+750 PRPRLVDR
-764 PSSP
+764 

>member
-1 MLSKALLRLGTGAA
+1 MLSKALLRLGASAA
-15 RHPRRVIAT
+15 RHPWRVIAA
-24 WLLAAVLAVLAA
+24 WLVAATLAVLAA

-42 TADSMTAPGLDSQRA
+42 TADSMTAPGLDSRRA
-57 AELIARAGTGQEGMT
+57 AELIERAGTGQEGMT

-81 GGATFFDDSG
+81 DGATFFDDDG
-91 ARTALARVQTEVRR
+91 ARTALTRLRAEVKR
-105 LPHVLGTTDPAGA
+105 LPHVLGTSDPAGA
-118 LDARADTAVR
+118 LDTGGATAVR

-149 RLSAADL
+149 RLSAEDL
-156 DALVGLGDRLRAELP
+156 DALVDLGDRLRAELP
-171 LRVEMGGNLFYAFS
+171 LRIEMGGNLFYAFS
-185 DADGG
+185 DPDGG
-190 TSELIGILA
+190 ASELIGLLA

-213 AALPIGMAV
+213 AVLPIGMAV

-235 AGTTDVPTFAP
+235 AGVTEVPTFAP

-270 YLAHGLDPHGAAG
+270 CLARGLDPQAAAG

-297 GVVVVSILGLAVAN
+297 GTVVVSILGLAVAN

-323 LVVLIMVGASVT
+323 IVVLTMVLASVT

-341 GAAGPRLGRPGRIAR
+341 GAAGPRLARAGRIGRALQTRKPGRLAR
-356 MLRDARPGRPAPRR
+356 RR
-370 DTTATPTPASA
+370 DPAA
-381 TGWRRWIGHVCLH
+381 GAAHAAGWRRWIGHVSRH
-394 PVPYAIG
+394 PVPYAVG
-401 AAGLLLTAALPVLGL
+401 AAGLLLTATLPVLGL

-423 GSLPHSRTERR
+423 GSLPQSRTERR
-434 AYDLVAEGFG
+434 AYELVAEGFG

-454 ADPAGDRGL
+454 ADPSGDRGVV
-463 PDRLASTVRADPGI
+463 DRLVATVAADPGI
-477 ASVAPP
+477 ASVAPT
-483 HIDPTTGI
+483 HIDRATGI

-502 QDEATTDTITRL
+502 QDKATADTIARL
-514 RTEVLPAA
+514 RTEVLPTAIGH
-522 VGPGPGEAHVGGATA
+522 GPARAHVGGAAA

-542 GHRTSERLPMLVA
+542 GQRTSQRLPVFVA

-562 LLLVLVFRSVLVP
+562 LLLMLVFRAILVP

-599 GWGGAL
+599 GWGSAL
-605 IGLETTVPI
+605 IGLEATVPI

-624 ILFGLSMDYEVFLLA
+624 ILFGLSMDYEVFLLS

-659 SGTARIITSAAL
+659 SRTARIITSAAL

-680 AIADDPSTKM
+680 AVAEDPSTKM

-695 ATAVFIDAT
+695 ATAIFIDAT

-726 RRLHRLLPPTVP
+726 KWLDRMLPRGPVGTD
-738 ATNTPSD
+738 D
-745 TEAQA
+745 TDAESTGEAL
-750 TEPTEPPRPRTGAH
+750 RPRLVDR
-764 PSSP
+764 

>member
-15 RHPRRVIAT
+15 RHPWRVIAA
-24 WLLAAVLAVLAA
+24 WLVAATLAVLAA

-42 TADSMTAPGLDSQRA
+42 TADSMTAPGLDSQQA
-57 AELIARAGTGQEGMT
+57 AELIERAGTGQDGMT
-72 AQVVVTPLD
+72 AQVAVTPLD
-81 GGATFFDDSG
+81 GGATFFDDDG
-91 ARTALARVQTEVRR
+91 ARTALTRLRAEVKR
-105 LPHVLGTTDPAGA
+105 LPHVLGTSDPAGA
-118 LDARADTAVR
+118 LDTGGDTAVR

-149 RLSAADL
+149 RLSAEDL
-156 DALVGLGDRLRAELP
+156 DALVDLGDRLRAELP
-171 LRVEMGGNLFYAFS
+171 LRIEMGGNLFYAFS
-185 DADGG
+185 DPGG
-190 TSELIGILA
+190 GASELIGLLA

-235 AGTTDVPTFAP
+235 AGVTEVPTFAP

-270 YLAHGLDPHGAAG
+270 YLACGLDPQAAAG

-297 GVVVVSILGLAVAN
+297 GTVVVSILGLAVAN
-311 VPFMTVGGLAVS
+311 VPFMTVGGIAVS
-323 LVVLIMVGASVT
+323 IVVLTTVLASVT

-341 GAAGPRLGRPGRIAR
+341 GAAGPRLARAGRIGRALQTRKPGRLAR
-356 MLRDARPGRPAPRR
+356 RWDPA
-370 DTTATPTPASA
+370 AGAVHA
-381 TGWRRWIGHVCLH
+381 AGWRRWIGHVSRH
-394 PVPYAIG
+394 PVPYAVG
-401 AAGLLLTAALPVLGL
+401 AAGLLLTATLPVLGL

-423 GSLPHSRTERR
+423 GSLPQSRTERR

-454 ADPAGDRGL
+454 ADPSGDRGVV
-463 PDRLASTVRADPGI
+463 DRLVEAVAADPGI
-477 ASVAPP
+477 ASVAPT
-483 HIDPTTGI
+483 HVDRATGI

-502 QDEATTDTITRL
+502 QDKATADTIARL
-514 RTEVLPAA
+514 RTDVLPTAIGH
-522 VGPGPGEAHVGGATA
+522 GPARAHVGGAAA

-542 GHRTSERLPMLVA
+542 GQRTSQRLPVFVT
-555 AVLAMSF
+555 AVLATSF
-562 LLLVLVFRSVLVP
+562 LLLMLVFRSILVP

-582 LLSIGAAYGIMV
+582 LLSIGAAYGVMV

-605 IGLETTVPI
+605 IGLEATVPI

-624 ILFGLSMDYEVFLLA
+624 ILFGLSMDYEVFLLS

-659 SGTARIITSAAL
+659 SRTARIITSAAL

-680 AIADDPSTKM
+680 AVAEDPSTKM

-695 ATAVFIDAT
+695 ATAIFIDAT

-726 RRLHRLLPPTVP
+726 KWLDRMLPRGPVGTDDTDAASTGEAPCPRLVDR
-738 ATNTPSD
+738 
-745 TEAQA
+745 
-750 TEPTEPPRPRTGAH
+750 
-764 PSSP
+764 